1 MTILEDLFL
10 YIAMPFL
17 DDIGV
22 KGPYTD
28 YDSEETLLGIRRFVF
43 EHILNLDKTLDRVK
57 RARACIRSKSQ
68 FCYNGIN
75 IVGFVCGSKGRS
87 PASSKVIKILE

>member
-1 MTILEDLFL
+1 MITILEDLFL

-17 DDIGV
+17 NNIRV

-43 EHILNLDKTLDRVK
+43 KHILNLNKTLNKVK
-57 RARACIRSKSQ
+57 RARAYIRSKS
-68 FCYNGIN
+68 
-75 IVGFVCGSKGRS
+75 
-87 PASSKVIKILE
+87 